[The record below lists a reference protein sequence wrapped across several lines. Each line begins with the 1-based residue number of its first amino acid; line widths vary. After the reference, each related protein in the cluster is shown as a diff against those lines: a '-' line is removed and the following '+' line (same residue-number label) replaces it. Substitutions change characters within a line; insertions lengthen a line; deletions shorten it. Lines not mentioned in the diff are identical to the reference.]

1 MILKNELTSQLEV
14 ERAEEQELRN
24 IISNLEKEL
33 ELSKIQ
39 QDKLLLAV
47 QQKDQ
52 LIGEINAKEE
62 AHSTF
67 VS

>member
-52 LIGEINAKEE
+52 LIGEIKAKEE
-62 AHSTF
+62 ALSTF